1 MTKTNRK
8 RVGLSN
14 GMSLSNGFIL
24 LFYVKYII
32 ENHTY
37 IMNFYGGYNGW
48 LIEYPIVLLSS
59 GLLLYLDL
67 ILKFKYCYIGYFV
80 LSGYLLVRISLR
92 FFADVNDGELVYSFS
107 SLLHIIFVVHSMSIA
122 FKRPAKFNDLLVV
135 TSALE
140 KIGHS
145 SLTFNQTVSVEDQ
158 LLVQAQVKLACVS
171 ALTFKP
177 TVIPKSVILK
187 MESA

>member
-1 MTKTNRK
+1 MATVAPDNKQHYWQV
-8 RVGLSN
+8 RVYYEDTDSGGVVYHSN
-14 GMSLSNGFIL
+14 YLNFMERARTEWLREFGF
-24 LFYVKYII
+24 
-32 ENHTY
+32 EQTY
-37 IMNFYGGYNGW
+37 
-48 LIEYPIVLLSS
+48 
-59 GLLLYLDL
+59 
-67 ILKFKYCYIGYFV
+67 LK
-80 LSGYLLVRISLR
+80 
-92 FFADVNDGELVYSFS
+92 ET
-107 SLLHIIFVVHSMSIA
+107 LHIIFVVHSMSIA

-145 SLTFNQTVSVEDQ
+145 SLVFMQTVSVDGQ

-177 TVIPKSVILK
+177 TVIPKLVILK